1 MPIGNRVKV
10 ATIRGIPLYLATS
23 WFYVA
28 ALYGFFIYTG
38 LTNSRWAPTPAG
50 ALGLTVFEGFLFF
63 GGILLHEA
71 AHAVAARGFGLPV
84 MGVTLVFWGGAT
96 ETRAN
101 AKGPLAEF
109 IVSVVGPL
117 TTLVLAGVFA
127 AIGAGLDR
135 GLTREIV
142 FSLAWLNL
150 VIGGVNLL
158 PGFPL
163 DGGRML
169 QAATWGVTRDRR
181 TATKVAGYGA
191 VVVGVVMIAAAV
203 VSLTNETGWWLFL
216 GYLGFV
222 MISTG
227 RATPE
232 RLAVRDLLSTG
243 TAAEAMRPMA
253 EQIPASISLSEALDG
268 WLRQYPERIFPVVD
282 DEGRIVGT
290 ISMETARKVGSRDP
304 LRPVRDGMAPLSQ
317 TPVVAPTDQL
327 YDVLEVTASR
337 EGLVLDHGVL
347 VGAIGPADVDR
358 WFRTQKS
365 GGDPARSY
373 AIPPRPDL

>member
-1 MPIGNRVKV
+1 
-10 ATIRGIPLYLATS
+10 
-23 WFYVA
+23 
-28 ALYGFFIYTG
+28 
-38 LTNSRWAPTPAG
+38 
-50 ALGLTVFEGFLFF
+50 
-63 GGILLHEA
+63 
-71 AHAVAARGFGLPV
+71 
-84 MGVTLVFWGGAT
+84 VFWGGAT

-101 AKGPLAEF
+101 ARGPLAEF
-109 IVSVVGPL
+109 VVSVVGPL

-127 AIGAGLDR
+127 VIGAGLEP

-169 QAATWGVTRDRR
+169 QAVTWGVTHDRR

-191 VVVGVVMIAAAV
+191 IAVGAAMIGAAV
-203 VSLTNETGWWLFL
+203 ISFKNDTGWWLFL

-227 RATPE
+227 RATPQ
-232 RLAVRDLLSTG
+232 RIALRDQLATG
-243 TAAEAMRPMA
+243 TAADAMRPTTD
-253 EQIPASISLSEALDG
+253 QIPATISLTDALDG
-268 WLRQYPERIFPVVD
+268 WLRRYPDRIFPVVD
-282 DEGRIVGT
+282 AGRVVGT

-317 TPVVAPTDQL
+317 TPVVAPTDAL

-337 EGLVLDHGVL
+337 DGLVLDHGVL

-358 WFRTQKS
+358 WYRSRLPS
-365 GGDPARSY
+365 GATADPTAV
-373 AIPPRPDL
+373 PPRPDR

>member
-10 ATIRGIPLYLATS
+10 ATVRGIPIYLATS

-28 ALYGFFIYTG
+28 AIYGFFIYTG

-50 ALGLTVFEGFLFF
+50 AFGLTVFEGLLFF

-71 AHAVAARGFGLPV
+71 AHAIAARGFGLPV
-84 MGVTLVFWGGAT
+84 MGITLVFWGGAT

-101 AKGPLAEF
+101 ARGPLAEF
-109 IVSVVGPL
+109 VVSIVGPL

-127 AIGAGLDR
+127 GIGAALTP

-142 FSLAWLNL
+142 LSLAGLNL
-150 VIGGVNLL
+150 VIGGINLL

-169 QAATWGVTRDRR
+169 EAATWGVTHDRR
-181 TATKVAGYGA
+181 TASKIAGYGA
-191 VVVGVVMIAAAV
+191 VVVGAAMIAAAV
-203 VSLTNETGWWLFL
+203 ISFTNETGWWLFL

-227 RATPE
+227 RTTPQ
-232 RLAVRDLLSTG
+232 RIAVRDLLSTG
-243 TAAEAMRPMA
+243 TAADAMRPTTD
-253 EQIPASISLSEALDG
+253 QIPATLTLSEALDG
-268 WLRQYPERIFPVVD
+268 WLRQYPDRIFPVVD
-282 DEGRIVGT
+282 AGRIVGT
-290 ISMETARKVGSRDP
+290 ISMDLARRLGSRDP
-304 LRPVRDGMAPLSQ
+304 LRRVQDAMAPLSQ
-317 TPVVAPTDQL
+317 TPVVAPTDPL
-327 YDVLEVTASR
+327 YDAIEATASR

-347 VGAIGPADVDR
+347 VGVIGPVDIDR
-358 WFRTQKS
+358 WFRTRAQA
-365 GGDPARSY
+365 GAR
-373 AIPPRPDL
+373 ADHMAVPPRPDL